1 MNWLDLRLDIQER
14 LNIDIASLQIT
25 TQPSEEISKIFNQLM
40 TSNALQQKAIQQL
53 TQQVFQMEANKIE
66 PRS

>member
-25 TQPSEEISKIFNQLM
+25 TQPPEEISKIFNQLM

-53 TQQVFQMEANKIE
+53 TQQVFQMEAKQIE
-66 PRS
+66 PRR

>member
-25 TQPSEEISKIFNQLM
+25 TKPPEEISKIFNQLM

-53 TQQVFQMEANKIE
+53 TQQVFQMEAKQIE
-66 PRS
+66 PRR